1 MSNYSSKIISSAI
14 SALAAQQAMLAATSN
29 NIANVNTPGYA
40 RRTVDLVT
48 RNSPEAGVGGQLG
61 AGVDISSVQRIA
73 DRFLQGVL
81 ERTAGERSSARA
93 QSEFLSRA
101 EQLFRLDGTSPTIGS
116 TLSAFFTAANDLASD
131 PASLELRSNFV
142 ERARDLVTSISST
155 YNNLASL
162 QREADLRLEAEVS
175 SVNRITAEIA
185 ALNGQISTVE
195 ADGTST
201 ATDFRDQRERLLNEL
216 SEKISFSTVELANG
230 SINIQLANGF
240 SLVNGGTSRDLSI
253 TQTPSFDSTPPQSL
267 SGEILRYITYNY
279 GDDTTRSDV
288 DFTTMLSQGEGSIA
302 GLLKVRG
309 TVQTGDTSP
318 FNATG
323 PIVQL
328 AGQVEAVTRT
338 LLDSVNRTYLGYD
351 TSLPGNGDED
361 LGTAGFQSRA
371 GDLNGNAPD
380 IYGLF
385 TFNYSGSRDLNSNGL
400 PDDIAAIVDPNTF
413 TNFSSRLALAFTDPA
428 RVAAALDID
437 TNPGSTSFAPG
448 DARNIQAIAN
458 LRNQTYTFSVVEGSG
473 GSFSG
478 RFEEAYNNVIST
490 AGNAARRA
498 NTQAESADQKFI
510 TVSAKRDEISGV
522 NLDEEFTNLVRFQ
535 RAFQASARVL
545 RVADEL
551 LEQVVN
557 LL

>member
-61 AGVDISSVQRIA
+61 AGVDVAAVQRVA
-73 DRFLQGVL
+73 DRFLQGIL
-81 ERTAGERSSARA
+81 ERTAGERASARA
-93 QSEFLSRA
+93 QSEFLARA
-101 EQLFRLDGTSPTIGS
+101 EQLFRLDGTSPTVGS

-142 ERARDLVTSISST
+142 ERARDLVSSISTT
-155 YNNLASL
+155 YNNLSSL

-175 SVNRITAEIA
+175 SVNRIASDIA
-185 ALNGQISTVE
+185 ALNGQISTIE
-195 ADGTST
+195 SDGVST
-201 ATDFRDQRERLLNEL
+201 ATDFRDQRETLLNRL
-216 SEKISFSTVELANG
+216 AEKISFSTVELANG

-240 SLVNGGTSRDLSI
+240 SLVNGGTSRELSI
-253 TQTPSFDSTPPQSL
+253 TQSPSFDSSPPASL
-267 SGEILRYITYNY
+267 SGEVLRYITYNY
-279 GDDTTRSDV
+279 GDNTTRSDV
-288 DFTTMLSQGEGSIA
+288 DFTQMLSQGDGSIA

-309 TVQTGDTSP
+309 TVQTTNTSP
-318 FNATG
+318 FQATG
-323 PIVQL
+323 PIVEL
-328 AGQVEAVTRT
+328 ASQVEAITRT
-338 LLDSVNRTYLGYD
+338 LLTSVNQTYLGYD
-351 TSLPGNGDED
+351 SSAPNNGDENS
-361 LGTAGFQSRA
+361 GVAGFQSRA
-371 GDLNGNAPD
+371 GDLDGLPPD
-380 IYGLF
+380 VYGLF
-385 TFNYSGSRDLNSNGL
+385 TFPASGSRDLNSNGL
-400 PDDIAAIVDPNTF
+400 PDDLAASGIS
-413 TNFSSRLALAFTDPA
+413 NFSSILGVAFTNPR
-428 RVAAALDID
+428 RVAAALDL
-437 TNPGSTSFAPG
+437 NPAQGATSFAQG

-458 LRNQTYTFSVVEGSG
+458 LRNQTLTFSSG
-473 GSFSG
+473 NFSFTG

-490 AGNAARRA
+490 AGNEARRA
-498 NTQAESADQKFI
+498 STSAQAADQKFL
-510 TVSAKRDEISGV
+510 TASAKRDEISGV
-522 NLDEEFTNLVRFQ
+522 SLDEEFTNLVRFQ

>member
-48 RNSPEAGVGGQLG
+48 RSSPEAGVSGQLG

-81 ERTAGERSSARA
+81 ERTAGERASATA

-142 ERARDLVTSISST
+142 ERARDLVSSISTT
-155 YNNLASL
+155 YNNLAQL
-162 QREADLRLEAEVS
+162 QREADLRLESEVS

-185 ALNGQISTVE
+185 TLNGQISTVE

-253 TQTPSFDSTPPQSL
+253 TQTPSFDASPPPSL
-267 SGEILRYITYNY
+267 SGEVLRYITYNY
-279 GDDTTRSDV
+279 GDETTRSDV

-309 TVQTGDTSP
+309 TVQTTNTTP
-318 FNATG
+318 FQATG
-323 PIVQL
+323 SIVEL
-328 AGQVEAVTRT
+328 ASQVEAITQT
-338 LLDSVNRTYLGYD
+338 LLTSVNSTYLGYD
-351 TSLPGNGDED
+351 TSVANNGDED
-361 LGTAGFQSRA
+361 SGTAGFQSRA
-371 GDLNGNAPD
+371 GDLDGNPPD
-380 IYGLF
+380 IYGIF
-385 TFNYSGSRDLNSNGL
+385 TFDYTGSRDLNSNGL
-400 PDDIAAIVDPNTF
+400 PDDLAATGI
-413 TNFSSRLALAFTDPA
+413 TNFSSILGLAFTDPR
-428 RVAAALDID
+428 RVAAALDLD
-437 TNPGSTSFAPG
+437 AAQGSTSFAQG
-448 DARNIQAIAN
+448 DARNIQALADM
-458 LRNQTYTFSVVEGSG
+458 RNQTFSFSAGSF
-473 GSFSG
+473 SFSG

-490 AGNAARRA
+490 AGNSARRA
-498 NTQAESADQKFI
+498 NTQLESADQKFI

>member
-48 RNSPEAGVGGQLG
+48 RSSPEAGIGGQLG

-73 DRFLQGVL
+73 DRFLQGIL
-81 ERTAGERSSARA
+81 ERTAGERASARV
-93 QSEFLSRA
+93 QSDFLSRA

-131 PASLELRSNFV
+131 PASLELRSNFI
-142 ERARDLVTSISST
+142 ERARDLVTSISTT

-185 ALNGQISTVE
+185 ALNGRISTVE
-195 ADGTST
+195 SDGRST

-240 SLVNGGTSRDLSI
+240 SLVNGGNSRNLSI

-267 SGEILRYITYNY
+267 SGEILRYITFNH
-279 GDDTTRSDV
+279 GDEVTRSDV
-288 DFTTMLSQGEGSIA
+288 DFTQMLSRGEGSIA
-302 GLLKVRG
+302 GLLRVRG
-309 TVQTGDTSP
+309 TVQTTDTSP
-318 FNATG
+318 FQAVG
-323 PIVQL
+323 SIVEL
-328 AGQVEAVTRT
+328 ASQVEAITRT
-338 LLDSVNRTYLGYD
+338 LLTSVNRTYLGYN
-351 TSLPGNGDED
+351 TSLPLNGDED
-361 LGTAGFQSRA
+361 SGTAGFQSPA
-371 GDLNGNAPD
+371 GDLDGNPPD
-380 IYGLF
+380 VYGLF
-385 TFNYSGSRDLNSNGL
+385 TFPYTGSRDLNSNGL
-400 PDDIAAIVDPNTF
+400 PDDLAAVGISNY
-413 TNFSSRLALAFTDPA
+413 SSLISLAFTDPR
-428 RVAAALDID
+428 RVAAALDLD
-437 TNPGSTSFAPG
+437 PAPGSTQFAQG

-458 LRNQTYTFSVVEGSG
+458 LRNQSFTFSS
-473 GSFSG
+473 GSFSFTG
-478 RFEEAYNNVIST
+478 RFEETYNNLIST
-490 AGNAARRA
+490 AGNSARRA
-498 NTQAESADQKFI
+498 NTTAESADQKFL
-510 TVSAKRDEISGV
+510 TAVAKRDEISGV
-522 NLDEEFTNLVRFQ
+522 SLDEEFTNLVRFQ
-535 RAFQASARVL
+535 RAFQASSRVL
-545 RVADEL
+545 KVADQL